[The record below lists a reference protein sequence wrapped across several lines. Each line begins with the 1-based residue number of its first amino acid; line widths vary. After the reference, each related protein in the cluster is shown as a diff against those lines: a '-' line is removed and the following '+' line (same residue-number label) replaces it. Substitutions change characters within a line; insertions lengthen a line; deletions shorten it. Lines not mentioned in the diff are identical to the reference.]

1 MDRGLLKNLLT
12 VTNPSGLGIGDLV
25 ECLPRQGSLEFGV
38 IVGCA
43 NSRLSVY
50 TLSGSVTQFAVDH
63 VRFRVPGMLDPELLV
78 QAFDQDDAYI
88 QSHVLAALKLL
99 VKSSFEMLAQ
109 IKDALVTVHAQSATP
124 AAMGVPH
131 LFSAEEIAAKA
142 RIIARIRSQTRI
154 SCVSSII
161 ATYLSLSNSPIYWWK
176 LSSGW
181 LAYPAAAAEDTQY
194 VVAELDKEDYTEFG
208 QYLYRRLNKES
219 TGDEDFSALIGF
231 LKRYILYPHPSFES
245 CVVTILTSAYPHTP
259 IKADPAQVHGLL
271 IEAGLVDTENP
282 ILDSGLIY
290 NMTHT
295 GVVDKYTG
303 ADESLA
309 QSTSKPQSRH
319 TPLHSQ
325 VYAFTFH
332 NQLPTLAVSLDQS
345 QPSNWVLRIHVP
357 DLSTHFE
364 PKSSLMSIA
373 LRRGRIGQF
382 PEGACQL
389 LPDAAKEAAA
399 FKDGEPTKCITF
411 SVRFS
416 PWKPT
421 DWGVNDINVSLTEV
435 TNVTVLPIEQ
445 LEPVVGWQSNSAM
458 AMDQPDVLD
467 KFFDENDGH
476 LEPIDSLEL
485 GGDLDEAFDMRES
498 AMGTLYKADQDVHE
512 RMSIFSSHVSRTDR
526 NALVVI
532 QETLLKNFWKRMD
545 AGAVSTS
552 DSTATSV
559 ISLSKLPQHVESLD
573 LNHRLPLAH
582 RLLSEAELIAGEI
595 CALYGSKVDL
605 ALPNQYQT
613 LHGSSSELK
622 SLIEQTRGLE
632 GTLSVSGR
640 FMATQ
645 YLGPLETTVTRRNPH
660 FGLGLATGY
669 VGVARPFEDTLHLIA
684 QWQLAAQ
691 LSRGGDEHCGW
702 AALSDSELSG
712 LLART
717 VLPRTK
723 VVQMIEQMSR
733 RYWTLRWLQQE
744 LKRSSGFFV
753 FKCIISSEVAEYRD
767 IAKGFCVELGMDVEI
782 ALTTTA
788 PPVRRGDRVMCTGIL
803 SLDPTTGALVLGL

>member
-1 MDRGLLKNLLT
+1 
-12 VTNPSGLGIGDLV
+12 
-25 ECLPRQGSLEFGV
+25 
-38 IVGCA
+38 
-43 NSRLSVY
+43 
-50 TLSGSVTQFAVDH
+50 
-63 VRFRVPGMLDPELLV
+63 
-78 QAFDQDDAYI
+78 
-88 QSHVLAALKLL
+88 
-99 VKSSFEMLAQ
+99 MLAQ

-124 AAMGVPH
+124 AATGIPH

-142 RIIARIRSQTRI
+142 RIITRIRSQTRI
-154 SCVSSII
+154 SQVSSII
-161 ATYLSLSNSPIYWWK
+161 ATHISLSNSPIYWWK

-181 LAYPAAAAEDTQY
+181 LAYPAATAEDTQY

-208 QYLYRRLNKES
+208 QYLNRRLNKEP
-219 TGDEDFSALIGF
+219 TGDEYFSALIGF
-231 LKRYILYPHPSFES
+231 LKRYVLYPHLSFES
-245 CVVTILTSAYPHTP
+245 CIVTILTSAYPHTP

-290 NMTHT
+290 NVTNN

-303 ADESLA
+303 ADDSLA
-309 QSTSKPQSRH
+309 QSTIKPLSGH

-325 VYAFTFH
+325 VYAFTSH

-357 DLSTHFE
+357 DISACFE

-373 LRRGRIGQF
+373 LRRARTGQF
-382 PEGACQL
+382 PEGVCHL
-389 LPDAAKEAAA
+389 LPDAAKEATA

-421 DWGVNDINVSLTEV
+421 DWGVNDIHVSLTEV

-445 LEPVVGWQSNSAM
+445 LEPVIGWHSSS

-467 KFFDENDGH
+467 KFFDENEGH

-498 AMGTLYKADQDVHE
+498 AMGTLHNADQSVHE

-559 ISLSKLPQHVESLD
+559 INLSKSPQHVESLD

-595 CALYGSKVDL
+595 CALYGSKVNL
-605 ALPNQYQT
+605 ALPNQYQR
-613 LHGSSSELK
+613 LRGNRSELK
-622 SLIEQTRGLE
+622 GLIEQTRGLD

-640 FMATQ
+640 FMATH
-645 YLGPLETTVTRRNPH
+645 YLGPSETTVTSRNPH

-669 VGVARPFEDTLHLIA
+669 VGVARPFDDALHLIA
-684 QWQLAAQ
+684 HWQLAAQ
-691 LSRGGDEHCGW
+691 LLRRGDEHCGW
-702 AALSDSELSG
+702 AALSDTELSS
-712 LLART
+712 LLTRT

-767 IAKGFCVELGMDVEI
+767 IAKGFCVELGMEVEI

-788 PPVRRGDRVMCTGIL
+788 PSVRRGDRVMCTGIL
-803 SLDPTTGALVLGL
+803 SLDPTTGVLVLGL